1 MADSRQERRLDIL
14 ANPTETQKIE
24 CKTWLDLKDNHH
36 KAVIAKAAIALA
48 NSDGG
53 TIVFGVAEDNAAGG
67 RLTCEPR
74 PPGIS
79 RYTSD
84 AIGSAIN
91 KYADPDIDF
100 NLVFENHPET
110 GEEYAFVEIAGGM
123 QQPVF
128 AKKSFD
134 GVINKLACYMRKPG
148 PKSEEPHTVQEWRDM
163 LNRCVRANRDSM
175 LDSIRTIIDGR
186 PLDTSPTQSDE
197 RQLHGF
203 MAASKARWQER
214 LHEVE
219 EDDVAR
225 LRRGYWAF
233 AFSIVSVS
241 AWPTLK
247 DLRRALEEARPAGL
261 HHRLFAD
268 VGGRGSSPY
277 PAEGAIE
284 AWTGHPELSSY
295 RSPYRCSFWRA
306 TLGGEFYQ
314 LEGFWE
320 DSQPKRTEPGTRLYL
335 DHSIK
340 LHAMMLKL
348 AARIARSVGDE
359 AEIVICSEL
368 TGLKGRYLT
377 GSQAFW
383 EPLADDPHSSI
394 DIVALPPRRLAP
406 QQINDNLVEI
416 LYDFLYPLYE
426 KFKFYELKQGWV
438 ESAVETVNSDGW

>member
-67 RLTCEPR
+67 RLTCEPK

-91 KYADPDIDF
+91 KYAEPDIDF
-100 NLVFENHPET
+100 NLVFETHPET
-110 GEEYAFVEIAGGM
+110 GDEHAFVEIAGGM

-128 AKKSFD
+128 AKKTYD
-134 GVINKLACYMRKPG
+134 GVIKRLTCYVRKPG
-148 PKSEEPHTVQEWRDM
+148 PKSEEPHTAQEWRDL
-163 LNRCVRANRDSM
+163 LNRCVRA
-175 LDSIRTIIDGR
+175 IINGR
-186 PLDTSPTQSDE
+186 PVDTSPIQSNE
-197 RQLHGF
+197 QQLREF
-203 MAASKARWQER
+203 MAASKARWQEQ

-225 LRRGYWAF
+225 LRGGYWAF
-233 AFSIVSVS
+233 AFLIVGENT
-241 AWPTLK
+241 WRTLN
-247 DLRRALEEARPAGL
+247 DLQRALEEARPAGL

-268 VGGRGSSPY
+268 VDGRGSSPY
-277 PAEGAIE
+277 PVERAIE
-284 AWTGHPELSSY
+284 AWTGHPEEG
-295 RSPYRCSFWRA
+295 PYRNPYSCSFWRA
-306 TLGGEFYQ
+306 TLGGQFYQ
-314 LEGFWE
+314 LQGFWE
-320 DSQPKRTEPGTRLYL
+320 DSQPKRTEPGTRLYI

-348 AARIARSVGDE
+348 AARIAKSVGDE
-359 AEIVICSEL
+359 TEIVICSEL

-377 GSQAFW
+377 GSQAWW
-383 EPLADDPHSSI
+383 ETDFDGWLSSI
-394 DIVALPPRRLAP
+394 DRVVLQPQRIAP

-426 KFKFYELKQGWV
+426 KFNFYELKQGWV
-438 ESAVETVNSDGW
+438 ESAVETVKSDGW

>member
-1 MADSRQERRLDIL
+1 MTDSRQERRLAIL
-14 ANPTETQKIE
+14 ANPTEKPKIE
-24 CKTWLDLKDNHH
+24 CKTWLDLNDNHD

-53 TIVFGVAEDNAAGG
+53 TIVFGVSEDNSAGR

-74 PPGIS
+74 PPGLS
-79 RYTSD
+79 RYTGD

-100 NLVFENHPET
+100 NLEFENHPET
-110 GEEYAFVEIAGGM
+110 GEEYAFVEIPGGM

-134 GVINKLACYMRKPG
+134 GVINKLTCYVRKPG
-148 PKSEEPHTVQEWRDM
+148 PKSEEPRTTQEWRDL
-163 LNRCVRANRDSM
+163 LNRCARANRDSL
-175 LDSIRTIIDGR
+175 LDGNRTIINGR
-186 PLDTSPTQSDE
+186 PVDTSPTQSNE
-197 RQLHGF
+197 QQVREF
-203 MAASKARWQER
+203 MVASKARWQER

-233 AFSIVSVS
+233 AFSIVGEST
-241 AWPTLK
+241 WPTLN
-247 DLRRALEEARPAGL
+247 DLRRALDETRPAGL
-261 HHRLFAD
+261 RRRLFAD
-268 VGGRGSSPY
+268 VTGPGSSPY
-277 PAEGAIE
+277 PAERSIE
-284 AWTGHPELSSY
+284 AWTGHPREGRY
-295 RSPYRCSFWRA
+295 RSPYSCSFWRA
-306 TLGGEFYQ
+306 TLGGEFYH
-314 LEGFWE
+314 LEGFFE
-320 DSQPKRTEPGTRLYL
+320 DSQHNRTEPGTKLYTDL
-335 DHSIK
+335 SLQ

-383 EPLADDPHSSI
+383 EAFADDPHSSI
-394 DIVALPPRRLAP
+394 DIVTLPPRRLAP

-426 KFKFYELKQGWV
+426 KFNFYKLKQGWV
-438 ESAVETVNSDGW
+438 ESAVEKVRSDGW